1 MSAPQNPYEPNNG
14 SGNENPNGQNPN
26 NQPPNAP
33 GYSPDQNQPYG
44 SQPQSGQQP
53 PQYGSQPAY
62 GQSYDPNAQGY
73 DQNQGGYGQGYDP
86 NAQGHDPNAQGYG
99 QNQGYGQGYDA
110 NAQGYDQNQGGYGQG
125 YDANQYGQQPAYA
138 GGGDSD
144 QFIPANP
151 NAAYGSYPAGS
162 GGSSS
167 KNIWGILALI
177 GGIVGIALSWLFGIG
192 FLFGVA
198 GAIFAFVGLSAIKK
212 GLANNKGMTIIGM
225 ILSFVAILFSIISVI
240 LTLVFGGLFITS
252 VGKAVE
258 EAESTSPSAGP
269 VNPSDPAQDP
279 SEGAGDSEGEA
290 APPVD
295 GDAVKIGTD
304 LTATVAVRSGT
315 GDQYAT
321 GTEDSNGDI
330 AIVTITLKNTGSQD
344 ADLSLARLTADD
356 GAGKKYDDVFDGSK
370 YKGSL
375 AFPDTLPAG
384 SEKTIELAYGVP
396 AAELDKVHLK
406 LSVGKDLGEGKD
418 FEFSKAA

>member
-1 MSAPQNPYEPNNG
+1 MSTPQNPYEPNSG
-14 SGNENPNGQNPN
+14 SGHENPNDQNPN

-44 SQPQSGQQP
+44 SQPQAGQQP

-73 DQNQGGYGQGYDP
+73 DQNQGGYAQGYDP
-86 NAQGHDPNAQGYG
+86 
-99 QNQGYGQGYDA
+99 

-138 GGGDSD
+138 GGGDGSD
-144 QFIPANP
+144 QFTPANP
-151 NAAYGSYPAGS
+151 NAAYGSYPGGS

-177 GGIVGIALSWLFGIG
+177 GGIAGIILSIFFGIG

-198 GAIFAFVGLSAIKK
+198 GVIFAFVGLSAIKK
-212 GLANNKGMTIIGM
+212 GLANNKGLTITGM
-225 ILSFVAILFSIISVI
+225 ILSFVAILVSIVSII
-240 LTLVFGGLFITS
+240 LTLIFGGLFITS

-258 EAESTSPSAGP
+258 EAESASPSAAP
-269 VNPSDPAQDP
+269 VDPTDPAQDP
-279 SEGAGDSEGEA
+279 SEGAGASDGEE

-295 GDAVKIGTD
+295 GDAVTIGTD
-304 LTATVAVRSGT
+304 LTATVGVRSGT

-330 AIVTITLKNTGSQD
+330 AIVTIILKNTGSQD
-344 ADLSLARLTADD
+344 ADLSLTRLTADD
-356 GAGKKYDDVFDGSK
+356 GAGKKYEDVFDGSK

-375 AFPDTLPAG
+375 AFPDTLQAG
-384 SEKTIELAYGVP
+384 SEKTVELAYGVP

-406 LSVGKDLGEGKD
+406 LSLGKDLGKGKD